1 MDQTIGILALVTLVE
16 MMVSVG
22 LGTSVADFVGAAT
35 DWRLI
40 VRAALANY
48 VLVPAVT
55 VGLLMLFRAP
65 SMIAVGFL
73 ILAVCPGGPY
83 GPPYTAI
90 ARGNAG
96 AAAGLMVVLV
106 TSSAVLSPMLLRAFA
121 GPLVGDRPLDIDV
134 ARMSLT
140 LVLGQV
146 LPLLAG
152 LALGRWR
159 PRVAARWVT
168 PARQLA
174 TLLNVAFVGLVL
186 TAQYRL
192 LLQLKPLA
200 WAGMLMLLVAC
211 VVIGWALGG
220 PAAGGRKA
228 MALTTAVRNNGVG
241 MVIATGAFPGTPAVT
256 AAMIYGLVGF
266 LGSLLLA
273 VAWGRRGR
281 ATENVAPPAAAM
293 TVSVGTGH

>member
-1 MDQTIGILALVTLVE
+1 MDQIIGILALITLVE

-22 LGTSVADFVGAAT
+22 LSTSVSDFVTAAT

-40 VRAALANY
+40 TRGVLANY

-55 VGLLMLFRAP
+55 VGLLLLFRAP
-65 SMIAVGFL
+65 PMVAIGFL

-90 ARGNAG
+90 ARVNAG

-106 TSSAVLSPMLLRAFA
+106 GSSALISPALLRAFA
-121 GPLVGDRPLDIDV
+121 GPLAGDQPLNINV

-146 LPLLAG
+146 LPLLVG
-152 LALGRWR
+152 LGLSHWR
-159 PRVAARWVT
+159 PQTAARLVG
-168 PARQLA
+168 PARRGA
-174 TLLNVAFVGLVL
+174 TLLNAAFLALVL
-186 TAQYRL
+186 AAQYRL
-192 LLQLKPLA
+192 LLQIKPMA
-200 WAGMLMLLVAC
+200 WIGMLTLLVSCAA
-211 VVIGWALGG
+211 IGWASGG
-220 PAAGGRKA
+220 ADAGGRKA

-273 VAWGRRGR
+273 LAWGRRG
-281 ATENVAPPAAAM
+281 AKPQAPVAPVAPI
-293 TVSVGTGH
+293 TVGAG

>member
-1 MDQTIGILALVTLVE
+1 MDQIIGILALVTLVE

-22 LGTSVADFVGAAT
+22 LGTSVCDFVNAAT

-40 VRAALANY
+40 ARAVLANY

-55 VGLLMLFRAP
+55 VGLLLLFRAP
-65 SMIAVGFL
+65 PMVAVGFL

-90 ARGNAG
+90 AKGNAG
-96 AAAGLMVVLV
+96 AAAGLMVILV
-106 TSSAVLSPMLLRAFA
+106 GTSALISPALLRAFA
-121 GPLVGDRPLDIDV
+121 SPLAGDRPLNIDV

-140 LVLGQV
+140 LVFGQV
-146 LPLLAG
+146 LPLLVG
-152 LALGRWR
+152 LALSRWR
-159 PRVAARWVT
+159 PRLAGRLVA
-168 PARQLA
+168 PARHGA
-174 TLLNVAFVGLVL
+174 TLLNVAFLALVL

-192 LLQLKPLA
+192 LLQIKPLA
-200 WAGMLMLLVAC
+200 WVGMLTLLVASA
-211 VVIGWALGG
+211 VIGWTLGG
-220 PAAGGRKA
+220 PAAGDRKA

-241 MVIATGAFPGTPAVT
+241 MVIATGAFPGTAAVT

-273 VAWGRRGR
+273 LGWGHRGPEPS
-281 ATENVAPPAAAM
+281 APAPPVAPV
-293 TVSVGTGH
+293 TVGTGP